1 LEFGVNLNKALV
13 VSPLQVLPFS
23 LCLSS
28 ESAAHPSLAEGN
40 GNPQMPNSGTCKGP
54 SEGLCADGQEQ
65 EVNTVS
71 QNQFE
76 ANNPQADMLTVT
88 EVACKEISRQLD
100 TDRHKRHD
108 VYGGKVDVRKLR
120 NADVNDAIEL
130 SIAASEAMVIA
141 EMILDSQSDKSAAA
155 AIEAALHVK
164 EARKQFYFEEPEHAC
179 GSSEDGLDETGWLA
193 ELDESEMLDVY
204 QDVGLSLVHIS
215 CSSQDQNTGDLK
227 QQNSHRSCPPCDAD
241 THILWDSSS
250 ERQNKK
256 WNSQNADSDDHVS
269 DSFPN
274 NQPAGVLPNEP
285 TPCSDSVKQAALCK
299 TISCSRNKKT
309 VLQAS
314 TQNNAALHGTL
325 VALATYQNVH
335 KVTM

>member
-1 LEFGVNLNKALV
+1 MR
-13 VSPLQVLPFS
+13 
-23 LCLSS
+23 LSS
-28 ESAAHPSLAEGN
+28 ESAARSSLAEGN
-40 GNPQMPNSGTCKGP
+40 DNPQMSNSGRCKGP

-65 EVNTVS
+65 EVNAVS

-76 ANNPQADMLTVT
+76 AKNPQADMLT
-88 EVACKEISRQLD
+88 EVACKEISKQLD
-100 TDRHKRHD
+100 TNRHKRHD

-141 EMILDSQSDKSAAA
+141 EMILDDSQSDTSAAA

-164 EARKQFYFEEPEHAC
+164 EARKQFYFEEPENAF
-179 GSSEDGLDETGWLA
+179 GFLEDDLDETDWLA
-193 ELDESEMLDVY
+193 ELDESEMVDVY
-204 QDVGLSLVHIS
+204 QDVGLSLVHIV
-215 CSSQDQNTGDLK
+215 CSSQDDQNTGDLK
-227 QQNSHRSCPPCDAD
+227 QQNSHPSCPPCDAD

-274 NQPAGVLPNEP
+274 NQSAGVLPNEP

-309 VLQAS
+309 GLQAS
-314 TQNNAALHGTL
+314 TQNNAALRGTL
-325 VALATYQNVH
+325 GALATYQNVH
-335 KVTM
+335 KVTL